1 METKNIIVTGV
12 IVWLLGLLFY
22 ILEVEILLAWM
33 PIFGTLII
41 LFGIYKLFEIKN
53 KKREYNKKLS
63 LIGLGIFIISI
74 ITEITG
80 SYYTAPIMIIG
91 LLLIVFG
98 GIKNTKY
105 PAWIKWISTL
115 ILTFLTSVG
124 MFLLFW
130 GFNTGF
136 QFTF

>member
-1 METKNIIVTGV
+1 MEARNIIATGI

-22 ILEVEILLAWM
+22 FLKVEILLAWM

-41 LFGIYKLFEIKN
+41 LFGTYKLFEIKN

-63 LIGLGIFIISI
+63 LIGLGIFVISI
-74 ITEITG
+74 ITEIAG
-80 SYYTAPIMIIG
+80 SYYTLPIMIIG
-91 LLLIVFG
+91 LFLVIFG
-98 GIKNTKY
+98 GINNTKY
-105 PAWIKWISTL
+105 STWIKWIAAL
-115 ILTFLTSVG
+115 ILTFLTMVG

-130 GFNTGF
+130 GINTGF